1 MQVPQPGGG
10 GSSSSGASGHRR
22 HVNESDY
29 EEIGPPPNNLSLQTS
44 RGLGVDG
51 GGLTSS
57 ISSSQVMVTTAAST
71 QNSKND
77 TNPNNATAICDLCGT
92 ATAIVKCGACA

>member
-51 GGLTSS
+51 GGLNSS
-57 ISSSQVMVTTAAST
+57 ISSSQVMVTTASST
-71 QNSKND
+71 
-77 TNPNNATAICDLCGT
+77 
-92 ATAIVKCGACA
+92 